1 MANEAS
7 CIQVS
12 DVLCEIFIEIFPW
25 NQVSKNVSAELFIFV
40 SGLRSSSV
48 VKLSSRL
55 ESEHVFRQILNI
67 PAQVN
72 GEKWGRKLSTFDIF
86 WWKREEELLS

>member
-1 MANEAS
+1 M
-7 CIQVS
+7 
-12 DVLCEIFIEIFPW
+12 FIEIFPW

-40 SGLRSSSV
+40 SGLRSSV

-55 ESEHVFRQILNI
+55 ESEQVFRQILNI